1 MTLPRRPLSKNLLL
15 LIALGALLAACS
27 RIDLAYRNLDWLIPW
42 RLDHYLNLNR
52 EQQAWLKPRLQSHL
66 EWHCSSE
73 LPRYVDWLQRSE
85 ALLEQAHPRAS
96 QLSEQFAE
104 LDGAF
109 KRISG
114 EITPTAIELLQSLN
128 PGQVAELYAAID
140 EDNREAR
147 QDFLEPP
154 LATQVSRRTTRMQQ
168 RLRPWLGRLNAAQQ
182 ARIAEWAQALG
193 EQNRLWLDNRLR
205 WQTEF
210 RAVLDARRSA
220 DFPARLTRLLQERES
235 AYDADYRAAYARS
248 RQALAELFSDLLESA
263 DSNQRERLTARLR
276 DLRRDLAQ
284 LTCTP
289 PASRVAAAASR

>member
-15 LIALGALLAACS
+15 LIALSVLLAACS
-27 RIDLAYRNLDWLIPW
+27 RVGLAYRNLDWLIPW
-42 RLDHYLNLNR
+42 RLNDYLSLNR

-85 ALLEQAHPRAS
+85 ALLEQAHPSAS
-96 QLSEQFAE
+96 QLSAQFAE

-109 KRISG
+109 KRITG

-128 PGQVAELYAAID
+128 PGQVAELYAAMD
-140 EDNREAR
+140 EDDREAR

-154 LATQVSRRTTRMQQ
+154 LATQISRRATRMQQ

-248 RQALAELFSDLLESA
+248 RQALAELFSDLLGSA

-276 DLRRDLAQ
+276 DLRRDLAR
-284 LTCTP
+284 LACTP
-289 PASRVAAAASR
+289 PARVAAAASR

>member
-15 LIALGALLAACS
+15 LIAFSVLLAACS
-27 RIDLAYRNLDWLIPW
+27 RVGLAYRNLDWLIPW
-42 RLDHYLNLNR
+42 RLNDYLSLNR
-52 EQQAWLKPRLQSHL
+52 EQQAWLKPRLQAHL

-85 ALLEQAHPRAS
+85 ALLEQTPPSAS
-96 QLSEQFAE
+96 QLSERFAE
-104 LDGAF
+104 LAGALE
-109 KRISG
+109 RITG

-128 PGQVAELYAAID
+128 PGQVAELYAAMD
-140 EDNREAR
+140 EANREDR

-154 LATQVSRRTTRMQQ
+154 LATQISRRATRMQQ

-235 AYDADYRAAYARS
+235 AYDADYRAASARS
-248 RQALAELFSDLLESA
+248 RQALAELFSDLLGSA
-263 DSNQRERLTARLR
+263 DSNQRERLSARLR
-276 DLRRDLAQ
+276 DLRRDLAR
-284 LTCTP
+284 LACTP
-289 PASRVAAAASR
+289 PARVAAAASR

>member
-15 LIALGALLAACS
+15 LIALSVLLAACS
-27 RIDLAYRNLDWLIPW
+27 RVGLAYRNLDWLIPW
-42 RLDHYLNLNR
+42 RLNDYLSLNR
-52 EQQAWLKPRLQSHL
+52 EQQAWLKPRLQAHL

-85 ALLEQAHPRAS
+85 ALLEQTPPSAS
-96 QLSEQFAE
+96 QLSERFAE
-104 LDGAF
+104 LAGALE
-109 KRISG
+109 RITG

-128 PGQVAELYAAID
+128 PGQVAELYAAMD
-140 EDNREAR
+140 EANREDR

-154 LATQVSRRTTRMQQ
+154 LATQISRRATRMQQ

-235 AYDADYRAAYARS
+235 AYDADYRAASARS
-248 RQALAELFSDLLESA
+248 RQALAELFSDLLGSA
-263 DSNQRERLTARLR
+263 DSNQRERLSARLR
-276 DLRRDLAQ
+276 DLRRDLAR
-284 LTCTP
+284 LACTP
-289 PASRVAAAASR
+289 PSRVAAGASR